1 MSAVGTLLKTC
12 LLGLFTPWT
21 PYFRPPHE
29 RSARRMR
36 HKRKPVCKE
45 DNMHIGKGILISLI
59 TATLFGAASPA
70 RAEEDAATFYKKN
83 KLTLLIGTS
92 PGGASDV
99 GARLFAKYWPEVT
112 GGEMLIKNMPG
123 AAGIVALNYMNSC
136 KPDGLTM
143 NIMMFNGAYQMPYFQ
158 RNKAAKYDAR
168 TFKYIVGGFREPWLL
183 TAASKF
189 KSLDDL
195 KNTRE
200 LKYGVNAPFCEN
212 TFAALPMIRGLGLDI
227 KLVTGYKAQVEI
239 DLAVGKGEIDFTL
252 TPLSQGMRTVD
263 QGMVAPPML
272 VIAPERTPVLPDVPC
287 LPEVVHMSPEDKRVF
302 DEAMNLSAIIRMA
315 AMRGDVPDD
324 RVRFVRDAIAK
335 MVELPA
341 FKEDALKILKL
352 GATPVM
358 GEELDNFVAGAFS
371 LDYSD
376 LIRYLEPYTN

>member
-1 MSAVGTLLKTC
+1 MNIFKS
-12 LLGLFTPWT
+12 
-21 PYFRPPHE
+21 
-29 RSARRMR
+29 
-36 HKRKPVCKE
+36 
-45 DNMHIGKGILISLI
+45 ILISLI
-59 TATLFGAASPA
+59 GAGMLGAALPV
-70 RAEEDAATFYKKN
+70 RAEEDAATFYRKN
-83 KLTLLIGTS
+83 KLTLVIGTS

-158 RNKAAKYDAR
+158 QNKAARYDPR
-168 TFKYIVGGFREPWLL
+168 KFKYIVGGFCEPWLL
-183 TAASKF
+183 TATSKF
-189 KSLDDL
+189 KSLDDFR
-195 KNTRE
+195 NTKG

-212 TFAALPMIRGLGLDI
+212 SFAALPMIRGLGLDV
-227 KLVTGYKAQVEI
+227 KMVTGYKAQVEI

-252 TPLSQGMRTVD
+252 TPLSQGLRTVE

-287 LPEVVHMSPEDKRVF
+287 LPEVVSMSPEDKHIF
-302 DEAMNLSAIIRMA
+302 AEAMNLSAIIRMA
-315 AMRGDVPDD
+315 AMRAEVPDD
-324 RVRFVRDAIAK
+324 RVQFVRDAIAR

-341 FKEDALKILKL
+341 FREDALKILKL

-358 GEELDNFVAGAFS
+358 GKELDTFVKGAFS
-371 LDYSD
+371 LDYSN
-376 LIRYLEPYTN
+376 LTRYLEPYTK